1 MSTYLNLLTNNKG
14 MKILII
20 IIVLDVIFGVF
31 RAIREKGLNS
41 TIGIDGIIRKVGM
54 IITIIFS
61 IFIDKLVNID
71 LIAFIPDGIKEHLGK
86 IGIADLFIILYVIFE
101 ILSILKNMI
110 KCKMP
115 IPKKIQ
121 TFLEKL
127 LKEFTSE
134 IKEK

>member
-54 IITIIFS
+54 LITIIFS

-71 LIAFIPDGIKEHLGK
+71 LIGFIPDGIKQYLGK